1 MVKYSCDYQ
10 KQDPLSG
17 RKPGGCLFIFNAKR
31 NFLMQLCIEKFPFY
45 AIFHENIQ
53 IQRGL
58 VFFCYIGILFAYI
71 KVLTGALFTYHL
83 LTTEARLHHISL
95 LLPFFYPSSPV
106 LPFFI
111 AHTPSKPIPII
122 QPRLLHSISGSQ
134 QLYKSILT
142 FQLLCSERKICPYC
156 S

>member
-83 LTTEARLHHISL
+83 LTTEARLHHISSCFLFFILPALCYRFL
-95 LLPFFYPSSPV
+95 LLTLLRNLYRSYSHASYIPYPVHNSYINR
-106 LPFFI
+106 F
-111 AHTPSKPIPII
+111 
-122 QPRLLHSISGSQ
+122 
-134 QLYKSILT
+134 
-142 FQLLCSERKICPYC
+142 
-156 S
+156 